1 MISLLSVIVKA
12 VNENAIRAM
21 TATRLSVSFTIFA
34 AAFAATFAVAPV
46 AAHGQTPEQLEYFEK
61 NVRPVLVTSCQ
72 PCHNAKVK
80 SSGLDLSSAAGLF
93 GGATGGPVISKDQPE
108 ASRLL
113 SAVGYEDSLKM
124 PPTGKL
130 KPEEIEAFKNW
141 VKMGAPWPGAEHAAA
156 IIPPAPKKEF
166 TADQKAFWAFQ
177 PVKDP
182 ALPTVRN
189 SKWVKTPVD
198 AFILAKLEE
207 KGIKPAPPAGKSVLL
222 RRATF
227 DLTGLPPTEQEISSF
242 LADQSPK
249 AFEKVVDRLLAS
261 PRYGERWGRHWLDV
275 ARYADS
281 TGNDEDHRYPYA
293 WRYRDY
299 VISSFNE
306 DLPYDQFVREQIA
319 GDLLPGP
326 DGKLNARGVVATGFL
341 ALGAKALAQVDKK
354 KMLYDVWDE
363 QVDVTSRAF
372 LGLTM
377 ACARCHD
384 HKFDPIL
391 TKDYYSMVGMFASTR
406 SFEKANQGVASLLYR
421 PLIKED
427 EYKAYQAYQARI
439 GIENL
444 NAELILDAAAEKA
457 AAMSATQVADYMV
470 ASRAVYQDGAKP
482 ADASKE
488 KNLDVALLDK
498 WVKLLAPA
506 KESKD
511 PKVLRPWLDEWYAA
525 TDATAADVSKAYQ
538 ARYLH
543 SLTDYYKMVAKTH
556 TATRK
561 KLEAGEPVKENL
573 KIKEEDKFF
582 NAVYSTRGPLMIAPK
597 EREKLCSDDEKK
609 QVAEF
614 HAKAEQLKKDGPL
627 EPDMADAVS
636 EDKPVQQ
643 KVLLRG
649 DYNTPGE
656 DAPLSVPAILKK
668 AAPEPAEFH
677 GSGRLEI
684 AQWMTD
690 VKNPLPARVMVNR
703 IWMWHFGEGIVASP
717 DNFGKMG
724 GRPTH
729 PELLDYLAS
738 RFVEGGWSVK
748 KMQRLIM
755 LSSSYQMASDSD
767 EKSMAADPE
776 NTLISRF
783 NRQRLDV
790 EEIRDGMLAIDGTL
804 DSTMGGTLQSG
815 FGTDSENSSGRL
827 SLNPETVKRRTVYL
841 PLRRS
846 NLPTLLNLYDFG
858 DATTVN
864 GKRAL
869 TNVAPQALFMMNSEF
884 VTERAKNVVKS
895 LMEDQKFTN
904 RQRVEEM
911 YLKALDRKPAPE
923 EIDSAFTYM
932 DRYKEKFHADEI
944 AAWQSFFHI
953 LLTSNEFIYLD

>member
-1 MISLLSVIVKA
+1 MISLVLVTVK
-12 VNENAIRAM
+12 VVDKISIPAM
-21 TATRLSVSFTIFA
+21 IFTRLSATFTIL
-34 AAFAATFAVAPV
+34 AATII
-46 AAHGQTPEQLEYFEK
+46 AAYGQTPDQLEYFEK
-61 NVRPVLVTSCQ
+61 NIRPVLVSSCQ
-72 PCHNAKVK
+72 PCHNAKSK
-80 SSGLDLSSAAGLF
+80 ASGLDLSSAAGF
-93 GGATGGPVISKDQPE
+93 FTGGAGGPIIAKDQPE
-108 ASRLL
+108 SSRLL
-113 SAVGYEDSLKM
+113 VMVGYEDSIKM

-130 KPEEIEAFKNW
+130 KPEQIEAFRNW
-141 VKMGAPWPGAEHAAA
+141 VKMGAPWPGADHVSA
-156 IIPPAPKKEF
+156 IVPPAPKKEF
-166 TADQKAFWAFQ
+166 TPDQKAFWAFQ

-182 ALPTVRN
+182 VVPKVKD
-189 SKWVKTPVD
+189 SSWVKSPVD
-198 AFILAKLEE
+198 AFILARLEE
-207 KGIKPAPPAGKSVLL
+207 KGLKPAPPAEKTVLL
-222 RRATF
+222 RRATY
-227 DLTGLPPTEQEISSF
+227 DLTGLPPTQQEIDEF
-242 LADQSPK
+242 LADKSPK

-299 VISSFNE
+299 VIAAFND
-306 DLPYDQFVREQIA
+306 DLPYNQFVREQIA
-319 GDLLPGP
+319 GDLIPGP
-326 DGKLNARGVVATGFL
+326 DGKFNSRGVVATGFL

-406 SFEKANQGVASLLYR
+406 SFEKTNQGVASLLYR
-421 PLIKED
+421 PLVPED
-427 EYKAYQAYQARI
+427 QYKQYQAYQAKI

-444 NAELILDAAAEKA
+444 NAEIILDAAAEKA
-457 AAMSATQVADYMV
+457 ATKSAAQVADYML
-470 ASRAVYQDGAKP
+470 AARSVYQGGAKS
-482 ADASKE
+482 ADVAKE
-488 KNLDVALLDK
+488 KNLDAAILDK
-498 WVKLLAPA
+498 WVKYLAPPKEDGKQA
-506 KESKD
+506 KEVKA
-511 PKVLRPWLDEWYAA
+511 WLDEWNAA
-525 TDATAADVSKAYQ
+525 TDATSTAVANAYQ
-538 ARYLH
+538 ERFQS
-543 SLTDYYKMVAKTH
+543 SLADHYKMVAKTH
-556 TATRK
+556 SETRK
-561 KLEAGEPVKENL
+561 KLDAGEPVKENL
-573 KIKEEDKFF
+573 KFKEEDKFF
-582 NAVYSTRGPLMIAPK
+582 NTVYSPKGPMGIAPK
-597 EREKLCSDDEKK
+597 DREKLCADEDKK

-614 HAKAEQLKKDGPL
+614 HARAEQLKKDGPP

-649 DYNTPGE
+649 DFNNPGE
-656 DAPLSVPAILKK
+656 DAPLSVPAILVK
-668 AAPEPAEFH
+668 AAPAPAEFH
-677 GSGRLEI
+677 GSGRLEMANWI
-684 AQWMTD
+684 TD
-690 VKNPLPARVMVNR
+690 PKNPLPSRVMVNR
-703 IWMWHFGEGIVASP
+703 VWMWHLGEGIVASP

-724 GRPTH
+724 GRPTN

-738 RFVEGGWSVK
+738 RFVSGGWSVK

-755 LSSSYQMASDSD
+755 LSSAYQMSSDTD
-767 EKSMAADPE
+767 EKTLAADPE
-776 NTLISRF
+776 NNLISRF

-815 FGTDSENSSGRL
+815 FGTDGENSSGRL

-858 DATTVN
+858 DATTVT

-884 VTERAKNVVKS
+884 VTERAKNVVKT
-895 LMEDQKFTN
+895 LMDDPKYSN

-911 YLKALDRKPAPE
+911 YIKALNRKPAPE

-932 DRYKEKFHADEI
+932 DRYKEKFHTDDV